1 MIDKKNTVIL
11 VALEQE
17 LPKSYLPGWKI
28 IYTGVGKVN
37 ASFAISRSY
46 FDYKPEYVKS
56 ILNNNTGKKGL
67 QNVFENVNSLPF
79 KYKDNELSLIH
90 I

>member
-11 VALEQE
+11 VALESQNCQN
-17 LPKSYLPGWKI
+17 SYLPGWKI

-46 FDYKPEYVKS
+46 LYR
-56 ILNNNTGKKGL
+56 L
-67 QNVFENVNSLPF
+67 
-79 KYKDNELSLIH
+79 
-90 I
+90 